1 MIMTPLVVYNAS
13 AGSGKTFTLATEYI
27 KLLIE
32 NPQSYRNIL
41 AVTFTN
47 KATEEMKMRIL
58 SQLYGI
64 WKQLPDSAGYTA
76 VVTEQLGI
84 SREYASQQ
92 AGKALS
98 NLMHNYSYFHVQTID
113 TFFQG
118 VLRNLSRELELTTNL
133 RLALNDKQAET
144 FAVDRLIESLDSS
157 SIVLKW
163 IISLVLDNINDDK
176 GWNVIYDIKSFG
188 KNIFNNVYRQE
199 SPALNEKISERN
211 FFEDYIKEL
220 NGIVF
225 NVKRQME
232 AYADMFEKTLENAGL
247 APEDLKSGTRGIA
260 GYFKKLRGNDFSDG
274 VFLTKT
280 LEKCL
285 GSPQEWASKTS
296 PYRDTILSLAETRLM
311 DILRNAENDRVKLW
325 RLSSS
330 ATVTLQYLS
339 QLRLLNNI
347 EKKMREINADTN
359 QFLLSDTQQLLHGLI
374 DGSDSP
380 FIFEK
385 IGARLE
391 HIMIDEFQD
400 TSTIQW
406 KNFKILLEECMS
418 SSNVDREAG
427 TVGSLIVGD
436 VKQSIYRWRS
446 GDWRLLNGIE
456 TQFSSP
462 DEQLTIR
469 TLNTNY
475 RSERNIVDFNNAFFK
490 IAVDIEYNHEKET
503 NEREAHE
510 LKEAYADVCQT
521 VPSGKQSFGLAEI
534 MLLPK
539 FDYTENTLRNVKTR
553 ITGLI
558 AAGVSV
564 NDIAILVRTKKHI
577 PVIAEYF
584 SGTDIKIVSDEA
596 FKIGSSVAVNII
608 IGALRYLCHPDDIL
622 TRAELIKNYRK
633 FVVKDTLTDNDLFI
647 SGNNDD
653 SFLPDEY
660 VNSFETLPDMPLFD
674 LIEHLYH
681 IFRLDKLHGQSAF
694 ICSFY
699 DCVSAFIKD
708 NPADIEGLM
717 DEWEENIRDKTIQS
731 DDVNGIRIIS
741 IHKSKGLEFDNVIIP
756 FCDWEIE
763 KYRFSETLWCKP
775 SVAPFNKL
783 PVIPVKY
790 EKRLLD
796 TIYADD
802 YKHEH
807 MQNSVDNLNLLYV
820 AFTRAG
826 KNLFVI
832 GKQDAR
838 NSRSTLLQECLPK
851 LHEELPQSLLEQ
863 TEDEGTT
870 FSFGKL
876 YIKEKEERKATANV
890 FMQPQTPL
898 SIRIESFGTPV
909 KFVQSNKSRDFINDG
924 GDESAQNEYIT
935 IGSIMHNVFSRISTT
950 GDVDG
955 VLRRLEFEGVLD
967 GTSMSAG
974 KVRSM
979 LAKRFADRRVADWF
993 SPRWQLFNECEIL
1006 SFDHDTGDVIR
1017 RRPDRVMTDGERMVV
1032 VDFKF
1037 GRPKDEYHA
1046 QVREYMHLLS
1056 SMGYTNISG
1065 YLWFVYTNKIV
1076 EVEI

>member
-32 NPQSYRNIL
+32 NPQSYRSIL

-76 VVTEQLGI
+76 VVTGQLGI
-84 SREYASQQ
+84 SREYASKQ

-98 NLMHNYSYFHVQTID
+98 CLMHNYSYFHVQTID

-199 SPALNEKISERN
+199 SSVLNEKISERN

-311 DILRNAENDRVKLW
+311 DILKDAENDRVKLW

-418 SSNVDREAG
+418 SSNVDREGG
-427 TVGSLIVGD
+427 TIGSLIVGD

-456 TQFSSP
+456 KQFSSP

-539 FDYTENTLRNVKTR
+539 FDYTENTLYNVKTR

-584 SGTDIKIVSDEA
+584 SCTDIKIVSDEA

-681 IFRLDKLHGQSAF
+681 IFCLDTLHGQSAF

-699 DCVSAFIKD
+699 DCVSTFIKD

-717 DEWEENIRDKTIQS
+717 DEWDENIRDKTIQS

-950 GDVDG
+950 DDVDG

-967 GTSMSAG
+967 GTSMSAD
-974 KVRSM
+974 KVRNM
-979 LAKRFADRRVADWF
+979 LAKRFADKRVADWF

-1006 SFDHDTGDVIR
+1006 SLDHNTGDVIR

-1037 GRPKDEYHA
+1037 GRPKDEYHV

>member
-32 NPQSYRNIL
+32 NPQSYRSIL

-64 WKQLPDSAGYTA
+64 WKLLPDSAGYIA

-84 SREYASQQ
+84 SREYASRQ
-92 AGKALS
+92 AGKALG

-144 FAVDRLIESLDSS
+144 SAVDRLIESLDSS

-188 KNIFNNVYRQE
+188 RNIFNNVYRQE
-199 SPALNEKISERN
+199 SPVLNEKISERN

-220 NGIVF
+220 NAIVF
-225 NVKRQME
+225 NVKKQME
-232 AYADMFEKTLENAGL
+232 AYAGMFENTLENAGL
-247 APEDLKSGTRGIA
+247 APEDLKSGSRGIA

-296 PYRDTILSLAETRLM
+296 PCRDRILSLAETRLM
-311 DILRNAENDRVKLW
+311 DILRNAENDRVRLW

-418 SSNVDREAG
+418 SSSMHPEGG

-456 TQFSSP
+456 KQFSSP
-462 DEQLTIR
+462 GEQLTIR

-490 IAVDIEYNHEKET
+490 IAVDIEYN
-503 NEREAHE
+503 NEREINESEAHE
-510 LKEAYADVCQT
+510 LKEAYADVCQA
-521 VPSGKQSFGLAEI
+521 VPSGKQSCGLAEI

-608 IGALRYLCHPDDIL
+608 IGALRYLCHPDDRL

-633 FVVKDTLTDNDLFI
+633 FVMNDTLTDNDLFI

-653 SFLPDEY
+653 SFLPEEY
-660 VNSFETLPDMPLFD
+660 VKSFGTLPDMPLFD

-681 IFRLDKLHGQSAF
+681 IFSLDTLHGQSAF

-699 DCVSAFIKD
+699 DCVSTFIKD
-708 NPADIEGLM
+708 NPADISGLM
-717 DEWEENIRDKTIQS
+717 DEWEDSIRDKTIQS

-802 YKHEH
+802 YRHEH
-807 MQNSVDNLNLLYV
+807 MQNNVDNLNLLYV

-851 LHEELPQSLLEQ
+851 LHEELPQSLLEE
-863 TEDEGTT
+863 TEDGGTA
-870 FSFGKL
+870 FSFGEL
-876 YIKEKEERKATANV
+876 YIKEKEERRATDNV

-924 GDESAQNEYIT
+924 GDESGQNEYIT
-935 IGSIMHNVFSRISTT
+935 IGKIMHNVFSRISTT

-979 LAKRFADRRVADWF
+979 LAKRFADKRVADWF

>member
-32 NPQSYRNIL
+32 NPQSYRSIL

-64 WKQLPDSAGYTA
+64 WKLLPDSSGYIA

-84 SREYASQQ
+84 SREYASRQ

-144 FAVDRLIESLDSS
+144 SAVDRLIESLDSS

-188 KNIFNNVYRQE
+188 RNIFNNVYRQE
-199 SPALNEKISERN
+199 SPVLNEKISERN

-220 NGIVF
+220 NAIVF
-225 NVKRQME
+225 NVKKQME
-232 AYADMFEKTLENAGL
+232 AYADMFENTLENAGL
-247 APEDLKSGTRGIA
+247 APEDLKSGSRGIA

-456 TQFSSP
+456 KQFSSP

-681 IFRLDKLHGQSAF
+681 IFCLDTLHGQSAF

-699 DCVSAFIKD
+699 DCVSTFIKD

-717 DEWEENIRDKTIQS
+717 DEWDENIRDKTIQS

-851 LHEELPQSLLEQ
+851 LHEELPQSQLEQ

-876 YIKEKEERKATANV
+876 
-890 FMQPQTPL
+890 
-898 SIRIESFGTPV
+898 
-909 KFVQSNKSRDFINDG
+909 
-924 GDESAQNEYIT
+924 
-935 IGSIMHNVFSRISTT
+935 
-950 GDVDG
+950 
-955 VLRRLEFEGVLD
+955 
-967 GTSMSAG
+967 
-974 KVRSM
+974 
-979 LAKRFADRRVADWF
+979 
-993 SPRWQLFNECEIL
+993 
-1006 SFDHDTGDVIR
+1006 
-1017 RRPDRVMTDGERMVV
+1017 
-1032 VDFKF
+1032 
-1037 GRPKDEYHA
+1037 
-1046 QVREYMHLLS
+1046 
-1056 SMGYTNISG
+1056 
-1065 YLWFVYTNKIV
+1065 
-1076 EVEI
+1076 

>member
-1 MIMTPLVVYNAS
+1 MKPLVVYNAS

-64 WKQLPDSAGYTA
+64 WKLLPDSEGYIN

-84 SREYASQQ
+84 SKEYASRQ
-92 AGKALS
+92 AGKALG

-133 RLALNDKQAET
+133 RLALNDNQAET

-163 IISLVLDNINDDK
+163 IISLILENIDDDK
-176 GWNVIYDIKSFG
+176 GWNIISDIKHFG

-199 SPALNEKISERN
+199 SPVLNEKISERN

-220 NGIVF
+220 NGIIF
-225 NVKRQME
+225 SVKKQME
-232 AYADMFEKTLENAGL
+232 AYADMFEKTLSNAGL
-247 APEDLKSGTRGIA
+247 VPEDLKSGTRGIA

-285 GSPQEWASKTS
+285 ASPQEWASKTS
-296 PYRDTILSLAETRLM
+296 PYRDVIVSLAETQLM
-311 DILRNAENDRVKLW
+311 GILENAENDRTRLW
-325 RLSSS
+325 RLCSS
-330 ATVTLQYLS
+330 AMVTLQYLS

-374 DGSDSP
+374 NGSDSP

-418 SSNVDREAG
+418 NSDVNGDSG
-427 TVGSLIVGD
+427 IVGNLIVGD

-456 TQFSSP
+456 KQFSSP
-462 DEQLTIR
+462 AEQLSIR

-490 IAVDIEYNHEKET
+490 IAVDIEYEKEREI
-503 NEREAHE
+503 NESEAHE
-510 LKEAYADVCQT
+510 LKDAYADVCQT
-521 VPSGKQSFGLAEI
+521 VPSGKEERGLAEI
-534 MLLPK
+534 TLLPK
-539 FDYTENTLRNVKTR
+539 FDYQENTLLNVKTR
-553 ITGLI
+553 IMELI
-558 AAGVSV
+558 DAGVCV
-564 NDIAILVRTKKHI
+564 DDIAILVRTKKHI

-584 SGTDIKIVSDEA
+584 SDTDIKIVSDEA
-596 FKIGSSVAVNII
+596 FRIGSSVAVNII
-608 IGALRYLCHPDDIL
+608 IGALRYLSHPDDIL
-622 TRAELIKNYRK
+622 TKAELIKNYRK
-633 FVVKDTLTDNDLFI
+633 FVIDDTLTDNDLFI

-653 SFLPDEY
+653 SFLPEEF
-660 VNSFETLPDMPLFD
+660 VKNFEKLPDMPLFD
-674 LIEHLYH
+674 LIEHIYH
-681 IFRLDKLHGQSAF
+681 IFCLDTLSGQSAF

-699 DCVSAFIKD
+699 DCVSAFVKD
-708 NPADIEGLM
+708 NPADIDGLL

-763 KYRFSETLWCKP
+763 KYRFSETLWCRP

-783 PVIPVKY
+783 PVIPVRYGSK
-790 EKRLLD
+790 LLD

-802 YKHEH
+802 YRHEH
-807 MQNSVDNLNLLYV
+807 MQNTVDNLNLLYV

-826 KNLFVI
+826 KNLFII
-832 GKQDAR
+832 GKQDAK

-851 LHEELPQSLLEQ
+851 LHEELPQSTFNE
-863 TEDEGTT
+863 TEDEGAT
-870 FSFGKL
+870 FSYGKL
-876 YIKEKEERKATANV
+876 YISEKKERRATANV

-898 SIRIESFGTPV
+898 DIKIESFGTPV
-909 KFVQSNKSRDFINDG
+909 KFVQSNKSRAFINDD
-924 GDESAQNEYIT
+924 GDESDRNEYIT
-935 IGSIMHNVFSRISTT
+935 IGNVMHNVFSRIRTT
-950 GDVDG
+950 ADVDS
-955 VLRRLEFEGVLD
+955 VLRQLEFEGVLD
-967 GTSMSAG
+967 TTGLSAD
-974 KVRSM
+974 KVRTM
-979 LAKRFADRRVADWF
+979 LAKRFADKRVADWF
-993 SPRWQLFNECEIL
+993 SPHWQLFNECEIL

-1017 RRPDRVMTDGERMVV
+1017 RRPDRVMTDGERMIV

-1037 GRPKDEYHA
+1037 GRPKDEYPA
-1046 QVREYMHLLS
+1046 QVREYMNLLG

-1076 EVEI
+1076 EVKN